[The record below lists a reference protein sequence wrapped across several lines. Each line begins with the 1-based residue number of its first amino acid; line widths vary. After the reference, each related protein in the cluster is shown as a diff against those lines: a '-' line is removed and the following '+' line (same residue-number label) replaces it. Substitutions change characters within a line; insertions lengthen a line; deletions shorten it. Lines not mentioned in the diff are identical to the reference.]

1 MDIWRYALAQ
11 LRGGWRRTLASALA
25 VLTAVTSFVLLT
37 GSATTERLVVTDT
50 LNRNRGAYDILVR
63 PAGSATRRSSGPERL
78 PTTPPAQ
85 SPPPATARSSSAG
98 PRAPRSPRVSAMP
111 GNRWRRPRRRW

>member
-63 PAGSATRRSSGPERL
+63 AAVAFLDDQR
-78 PTTPPAQ
+78 AQ
-85 SPPPATARSSSAG
+85 SHSRGTCGLPCWA
-98 PRAPRSPRVSAMP
+98 
-111 GNRWRRPRRRW
+111 